1 MLSPQGAAV
10 EGGWEGKDGAQS
22 LQPVAGSSSKRARWD
37 EIIPRGR
44 SRGAPCLI
52 NECLIV
58 LVIFFQ
64 AWRFRCLDQTRTVDS
79 FVQFTP
85 WQDMLVWDWVSSSCD
100 IIFWPRLLISC
111 WCWEDLFYHNLYRK
125 RRQRHLNQKCIFRK
139 LAFVLPT
146 FNAKCELCYYFYTSR
161 RLLARNIR
169 FEHKCWKLSSF

>member
-1 MLSPQGAAV
+1 MMCHPQPQGAAV

-52 NECLIV
+52 DEWLIV
-58 LVIFFQ
+58 LNVFFQ

-111 WCWEDLFYHNLYRK
+111 WCREDLFYHNLYRK
-125 RRQRHLNQKCIFRK
+125 RPP
-139 LAFVLPT
+139 A
-146 FNAKCELCYYFYTSR
+146 
-161 RLLARNIR
+161 
-169 FEHKCWKLSSF
+169 SSKPEMHFSLTLICSSNL